1 MMSLDDYRP
10 PAREMILYYLAG
22 AAVCAGTGW
31 LFYRSIPASA
41 VLCLLPF
48 VFRGRYLYY
57 RREKKREEVNMQF
70 KDVLYAFSDS
80 AASGRQAAYAIRT
93 AQQNLERIYG
103 QESYLTRVFSD
114 MDMRIRETNESPEK
128 ILMDFSMECG
138 IEDIRNFI
146 EIYCICIRS
155 GGDREKAIDK
165 AAGIIGEK
173 IGLRQELQS
182 ILSQKKLEAVILC
195 SITPLILL
203 FLQMTSSDYADV
215 LYVTMAGRL
224 IMTLCLGAV
233 GAAALLCLKIMDIK
247 I

>member
-1 MMSLDDYRP
+1 MS
-10 PAREMILYYLAG
+10 A
-22 AAVCAGTGW
+22 
-31 LFYRSIPASA
+31 
-41 VLCLLPF
+41 
-48 VFRGRYLYY
+48 
-57 RREKKREEVNMQF
+57 
-70 KDVLYAFSDS
+70 
-80 AASGRQAAYAIRT
+80 
-93 AQQNLERIYG
+93 
-103 QESYLTRVFSD
+103 
-114 MDMRIRETNESPEK
+114 
-128 ILMDFSMECG
+128 
-138 IEDIRNFI
+138 EDIRNFI